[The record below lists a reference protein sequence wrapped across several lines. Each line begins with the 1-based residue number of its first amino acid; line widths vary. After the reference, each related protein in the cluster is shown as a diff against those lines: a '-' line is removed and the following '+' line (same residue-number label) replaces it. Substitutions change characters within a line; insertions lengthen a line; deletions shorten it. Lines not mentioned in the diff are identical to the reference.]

1 MSTDL
6 DDLGAPQGLSWS
18 WELDFAA
25 LMAAISGDADGTDA
39 ASAGV
44 SGASAPVA
52 SGLAPAAGSRTGAAA
67 LGLAAG
73 DPDDPAVVGD
83 PARPD
88 DPARVGDPARPED
101 PARVG
106 DPARPHDPARVGDPA
121 LPDRPYD
128 VGCPA
133 DRGGPRSTWRRAR
146 TWPRGWRW
154 RRTPACPVM
163 IWPPSRDPGGGS
175 RPGRPRR
182 SWPRSRRSPPGPPPA
197 MRMSG
202 RGRMAARSG
211 SRHPR
216 PPRSLWS

>member
-88 DPARVGDPARPED
+88 DPARVGDPARPD
-101 PARVG
+101 
-106 DPARPHDPARVGDPA
+106 DPARVGDPA
-121 LPDRPYD
+121 LPDRPD
-128 VGCPA
+128 DLECPA
-133 DRGGPRSTWRRAR
+133 DRGGTSGQRLPAGVLAGRVAEHLAPGPDLAAWLAMAPPTSLPGDDLAAVAGSWRRVASWAAAQELAAVAR
-146 TWPRGWRW
+146 
-154 RRTPACPVM
+154 
-163 IWPPSRDPGGGS
+163 I
-175 RPGRPRR
+175 
-182 SWPRSRRSPPGPPPA
+182 
-197 MRMSG
+197 
-202 RGRMAARSG
+202 AARSG
-211 SRHPR
+211 SRYPR

>member
-18 WELDFAA
+18 RELDFAA

-88 DPARVGDPARPED
+88 DPARVGDPARPDE

-106 DPARPHDPARVGDPA
+106 DPARPDDPARVGDPA
-121 LPDRPYD
+121 LPDRPD
-128 VGCPA
+128 DLECPA
-133 DRGGPRSTWRRAR
+133 DRGGTSGQRLPAGVLAGRVAEHLAAGLAMAPPTSLPGDDLAAVAGSWRRVA
-146 TWPRGWRW
+146 
-154 RRTPACPVM
+154 
-163 IWPPSRDPGGGS
+163 
-175 RPGRPRR
+175 
-182 SWPRSRRSPPGPPPA
+182 SWA
-197 MRMSG
+197 AAQELAAVAQI
-202 RGRMAARSG
+202 AARAAARDEDVG
-211 SRHPR
+211 TGP
-216 PPRSLWS
+216 